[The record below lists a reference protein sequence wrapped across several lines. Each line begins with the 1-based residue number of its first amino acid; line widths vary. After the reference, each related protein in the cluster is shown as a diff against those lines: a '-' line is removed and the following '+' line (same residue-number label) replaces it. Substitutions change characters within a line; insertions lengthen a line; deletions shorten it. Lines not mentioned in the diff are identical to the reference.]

1 MNYLMQ
7 NKIKK
12 EEDDEDDDDEGR
24 IQDNF
29 ELKKSYFI
37 E

>member
-1 MNYLMQ
+1 MQ

-12 EEDDEDDDDEGR
+12 EDDDDDEGR